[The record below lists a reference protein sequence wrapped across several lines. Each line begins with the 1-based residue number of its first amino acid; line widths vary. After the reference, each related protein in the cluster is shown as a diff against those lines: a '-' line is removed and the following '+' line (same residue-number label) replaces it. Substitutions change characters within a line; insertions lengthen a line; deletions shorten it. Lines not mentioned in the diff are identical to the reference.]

1 MSRVPCGM
9 GNRGEGIDTSSFYSS
24 MIGKGQV
31 EGEGVGGPMDCWIE
45 AGQGGMMRA
54 AIQG

>member
-31 EGEGVGGPMDCWIE
+31 EGEGVGGPMD
-45 AGQGGMMRA
+45 
-54 AIQG
+54 